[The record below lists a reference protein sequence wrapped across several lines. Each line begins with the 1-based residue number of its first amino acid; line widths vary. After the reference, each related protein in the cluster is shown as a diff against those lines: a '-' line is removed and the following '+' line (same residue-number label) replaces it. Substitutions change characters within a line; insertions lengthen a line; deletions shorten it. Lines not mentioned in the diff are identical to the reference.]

1 MTINNSFIRF
11 GGLAGILLAITS
23 WTTVLVFYTLVP
35 TAQRLPVSDVH
46 AFMDSLAQTSA
57 GTQLYNGL
65 YALIA
70 VWAFIG
76 ITAMYFK
83 VRELNQAWAAFA
95 TCVGMIAAF
104 LTVINGLQQVAQFR
118 YLAALYPS
126 AKDLAISLFAAP
138 APLNP
143 LNAVTMGLTAPWFLI
158 ISILML
164 RTDLPKLLA
173 YLGFV
178 AFADLVLGFL
188 ASLFDMQFIPTVAA
202 VIAGAVGGPVF
213 WLWLGVLLWRT
224 ES

>member
-1 MTINNSFIRF
+1 MTNDKSFIRF

-23 WTTVLVFYTLVP
+23 WTTVAVFYALVP
-35 TAQRLPVSDVH
+35 PAQRVPVADVR
-46 AFMDSLAQTSA
+46 AFMESLVQTST
-57 GTQLYNGL
+57 GTLLYNGL

-70 VWAFIG
+70 AWAFIG
-76 ITAMYFK
+76 IAAMYFK
-83 VRELNQAWAAFA
+83 VRELNEAWAGFA
-95 TCVGMIAAF
+95 TSLGMMGAF
-104 LTVINGLQQVAQFR
+104 LTVLNGLQQVAQFR
-118 YLAALYPS
+118 YLAALYPTS
-126 AKDLAISLFAAP
+126 KDLAAALFSAP

-143 LNAVTMGLTAPWFLI
+143 LNAITMGLAAPWFLV

-178 AFADLVLGFL
+178 AFADLLVGFIG
-188 ASLFDMQFIPTVAA
+188 SLVDVQIIPIVAA

-213 WLWLGVLLWRT
+213 WLWLGALLWRK